1 MAAAAVEKD
10 ASRVEN
16 EEALFKSLT
25 HQIRR
30 DIIRVVGPSDKGL
43 TFSEIQKEVGN
54 IESSNLS
61 YHLKNLQSLVPVD
74 EGKYRLSE
82 IGEAAY
88 RLLQKV
94 DQDAR
99 VARYQRK
106 FLYAY
111 LVTLACWIITC
122 FIVPWFV
129 TAPWE
134 SQVRVGAVI
143 LILNIVTA
151 INCTIIGFLRN
162 RY

>member
-10 ASRVEN
+10 ASRMEN

-61 YHLKNLQSLVPVD
+61 YHLKNLQPLIPVD

-99 VARYQRK
+99 TARYKRK

-111 LVTLACWIITC
+111 IITTIC
-122 FIVPWFV
+122 WALANILIPFFLL
-129 TAPWE
+129 APW
-134 SQVRVGAVI
+134 GAWKTGSVI
-143 LILNIVTA
+143 VLLNLISAVN
-151 INCTIIGFLRN
+151 TIIIGILRG